1 MKSFF
6 HKRNKM
12 NVPSPPPLPD
22 PPGRWIQKINA
33 KLHDNDGKTNSSSV
47 ITGTDGPILSYV
59 FYMCFWCTIFGIIAP
74 IVVFIYLPIQCTV
87 QVMRY
92 LLSTNSKSNS
102 NFAYDLLHPQNSSTN
117 LELGIVITGCDTGF
131 GKELALYAAN
141 ELGYTVFAG
150 CLHPQKFWNQN
161 TDTAAT
167 SKHGTIVPIA
177 MDVTDSKQVAN
188 VVRHIQQWLLHQD
201 DPNNDIKN
209 KDTKIKSISPQTRR
223 VLHALVNNA
232 GVGRGSMIDWGSQA
246 DELSDYQYCM
256 DGACIKIFFF
266 FTATGQ
272 LNSYLL
278 HVFYS
283 KLLWYDPML

>member
-1 MKSFF
+1 
-6 HKRNKM
+6 M
-12 NVPSPPPLPD
+12 NFSKEPSLPD
-22 PPGRWIQKINA
+22 PPGRWVQKINA
-33 KLHDNDGKTNSSSV
+33 KLHDSDGKSISSSF
-47 ITGTDGPILSYV
+47 ITDGPILSYV

-92 LLSTNSKSNS
+92 LLSTNSKNNS
-102 NFAYDLLHPQNSSTN
+102 NFAYDLLHQQNSSTN

-150 CLHPQKFWNQN
+150 CLHPQTFWNQN

-167 SKHGTIVPIA
+167 SKHGTIVPIV
-177 MDVTDSKQVAN
+177 MDVTNSKQVAN

-201 DPNNDIKN
+201 DPINDIKN
-209 KDTKIKSISPQTRR
+209 KDTKIKSMSPQTRR

-232 GVGRGSMIDWGSQA
+232 GVLRGSMIDWSRQG

-256 DGACIKIFFF
+256 DGTCIIFVVYSDFDYRIRRSTLTSLF
-266 FTATGQ
+266 ADQ
-272 LNSYLL
+272 LS
-278 HVFYS
+278 HSEF
-283 KLLWYDPML
+283 LWYDPML